1 MNGVEEDE
9 IALKMRKKELR
20 RVEKEKAAAQ
30 KKAAAERQQ
39 IEYRR
44 FLKEMNREDPDFD
57 KMAAKLPE
65 AERLANEQARYQI
78 AFRHDLAELADELGG
93 DLRVG
98 GQRDHEGGAHDRD
111 QAVEADEL
119 LDEHRVHALDP
130 LGIDITVQN
139 HPLVSSKYFGT
150 GKCCHRQIS
159 DLVFWF

>member
-65 AERLANEQARYQI
+65 AERLANEEEFLAMYAKLQAER
-78 AFRHDLAELADELGG
+78 AAAVKAAEDKKEVLRLQLPMHCAAPVIGEHLMDELVTYMSKWVPWG
-93 DLRVG
+93 DVK
-98 GQRDHEGGAHDRD
+98 
-111 QAVEADEL
+111 AVSFRNIVDE
-119 LDEHRVHALDP
+119 VP
-130 LGIDITVQN
+130 
-139 HPLVSSKYFGT
+139 
-150 GKCCHRQIS
+150 
-159 DLVFWF
+159 